1 MNESNAAPQR
11 SETAQRFEYLGWAIF
26 LLGLGLAA
34 WFWNADLG
42 EWWIVAAAGA
52 MAVYVVAGFVL
63 RYRVSL
69 GLIFLTVALGVL
81 AVSRFTAYD
90 VDLIPAALI
99 AGGVVVLLKVF
110 RPERN

>member
-1 MNESNAAPQR
+1 MTESVSPR
-11 SETAQRFEYLGWAIF
+11 SETAQRFEYLGWAVF

-34 WFWNADLG
+34 WFWNADIG
-42 EWWIVAAAGA
+42 DWWIVAAAGA
-52 MAVYVVAGFVL
+52 MTVYVVAGFVL

-81 AVSRFTAYD
+81 AASRFTAYE
-90 VDLIPAALI
+90 VDLIPAGLI

-110 RPERN
+110 RPERP